1 MPTSFPA
8 FRLSLYI
15 SKRHI
20 HLKKMMI
27 TRGFNV
33 SLGSC
38 GFSYVF
44 SCLRLL
50 SDVGIKKIHIG
61 NRYVRKAWNLA
72 FLSYSSHIQTLFIYS
87 IDERVFNIV
96 FLLYI
101 TNPMQIHAGK
111 QVSRQLS

>member
-1 MPTSFPA
+1 
-8 FRLSLYI
+8 
-15 SKRHI
+15 
-20 HLKKMMI
+20 MI
-27 TRGFNV
+27 IRGFNV

-72 FLSYSSHIQTLFIYS
+72 FSIMSLPHPYAIIYTALMMYVSILCFYS
-87 IDERVFNIV
+87 
-96 FLLYI
+96 LYI
-101 TNPMQIHAGK
+101 TDSI
-111 QVSRQLS
+111 

>member
-1 MPTSFPA
+1 MFAYSLPSVSA
-8 FRLSLYI
+8 FSLSI
-15 SKRHI
+15 KKAHPS
-20 HLKKMMI
+20 KKMMI
-27 TRGFNV
+27 IRGFNV

-72 FLSYSSHIQTLFIYS
+72 FS
-87 IDERVFNIV
+87 I
-96 FLLYI
+96 
-101 TNPMQIHAGK
+101 G
-111 QVSRQLS
+111 

>member
-1 MPTSFPA
+1 MFNKCLLPFLRFGFLFIYQKAHPS
-8 FRLSLYI
+8 
-15 SKRHI
+15 
-20 HLKKMMI
+20 KKMMI
-27 TRGFNV
+27 IRGFNV

-72 FLSYSSHIQTLFIYS
+72 FS
-87 IDERVFNIV
+87 I
-96 FLLYI
+96 
-101 TNPMQIHAGK
+101 G
-111 QVSRQLS
+111 